1 MPLENDLNEAHVGS
15 IMNTLGTFYNNKI
28 FVIPPQQR
36 PYSWE
41 KLHVKALLD
50 DLRIAIDRTEEH
62 YCGPVF
68 LDRTRDENGNAE
80 DVFVTPTNVNLTRH
94 DVLDGQQRITTIM
107 LIAAAL
113 AKDEQIVDAVAAGY
127 GPASTVQG
135 QLKDLYSY
143 AMGPLGEDGED
154 PLPDTSRLVYNDGD
168 MELTM
173 NHLLFDDP
181 PRLRNNQIVKS
192 AQNKL
197 LSNFKFI
204 KDNLDVIFN
213 VNGNINT
220 KINVCRRFLLKM
232 KMKMIMMDQHSF
244 NKYTVFESI
253 NNRGLGLGEFDKIKN
268 LALHIADQHE
278 KRSEDDGTAPLI
290 TKQHI
295 QAQWYSTISHLHD
308 YQLEKYEDRCI
319 NDLWK
324 VIYNLGN
331 SKESE
336 AFNKFKAKFQS
347 LVDSDNGNKMTQL
360 ITYVNNWSPYTQAY
374 CQIYTKK
381 VGEEFNL
388 ANMTANTATNL
399 NRILNKINLPDEFKL
414 PLTSGFLRYTQQE
427 FEKFSECMEKALFR
441 MHGIKT
447 KTLARGRGSFTKL
460 AQNIFSS
467 HQTISNSISEICR
480 YVTEYAPFS
489 GVDGLVEHFISGKE
503 AYGKWRGYSLYYFLY
518 RVDEKLSPGAVG
530 WIADNDERDEQIE
543 HILPNSHRNP
553 GWTTTWPNADTAD
566 KWKNR
571 LGNLTLT
578 RDSASN
584 NQLDTYSIERKC
596 RTNRPRYAYLDG
608 RHIERRV
615 AGIATRFSVSERW
628 EKLQIML
635 HELKY
640 SRNLIELWSLP
651 CDCDLEDFELTQDSK
666 NKIELCFSEMIE
678 LHEDEIQASFTE
690 DEDNEDFDGPEYQDF
705 RNLYIQNLRNILD
718 IDVIT
723 RFNPRKISELPDDA
737 EIFPCEVPDEEE

>member
-1 MPLENDLNEAHVGS
+1 
-15 IMNTLGTFYNNKI
+15 MNTLGTFYNNKI

-232 KMKMIMMDQHSF
+232 KMTPS
-244 NKYTVFESI
+244 
-253 NNRGLGLGEFDKIKN
+253 
-268 LALHIADQHE
+268 
-278 KRSEDDGTAPLI
+278 
-290 TKQHI
+290 
-295 QAQWYSTISHLHD
+295 
-308 YQLEKYEDRCI
+308 
-319 NDLWK
+319 
-324 VIYNLGN
+324 
-331 SKESE
+331 
-336 AFNKFKAKFQS
+336 
-347 LVDSDNGNKMTQL
+347 
-360 ITYVNNWSPYTQAY
+360 
-374 CQIYTKK
+374 
-381 VGEEFNL
+381 
-388 ANMTANTATNL
+388 
-399 NRILNKINLPDEFKL
+399 
-414 PLTSGFLRYTQQE
+414 
-427 FEKFSECMEKALFR
+427 
-441 MHGIKT
+441 
-447 KTLARGRGSFTKL
+447 
-460 AQNIFSS
+460 
-467 HQTISNSISEICR
+467 
-480 YVTEYAPFS
+480 
-489 GVDGLVEHFISGKE
+489 
-503 AYGKWRGYSLYYFLY
+503 
-518 RVDEKLSPGAVG
+518 
-530 WIADNDERDEQIE
+530 
-543 HILPNSHRNP
+543 
-553 GWTTTWPNADTAD
+553 
-566 KWKNR
+566 
-571 LGNLTLT
+571 
-578 RDSASN
+578 
-584 NQLDTYSIERKC
+584 
-596 RTNRPRYAYLDG
+596 
-608 RHIERRV
+608 
-615 AGIATRFSVSERW
+615 
-628 EKLQIML
+628 
-635 HELKY
+635 
-640 SRNLIELWSLP
+640 
-651 CDCDLEDFELTQDSK
+651 
-666 NKIELCFSEMIE
+666 
-678 LHEDEIQASFTE
+678 
-690 DEDNEDFDGPEYQDF
+690 
-705 RNLYIQNLRNILD
+705 
-718 IDVIT
+718 
-723 RFNPRKISELPDDA
+723 
-737 EIFPCEVPDEEE
+737 